1 MVDLKICIPK
11 GYIRDEIICDH
22 LVTKKTK
29 EIWAV
34 EIDLIEELKRV
45 CKKYNLIFCADSG
58 TLLGAVRHKGFIP
71 WDDDIDVAM
80 PREDYEKLL
89 QIANNEFKHPYFFD
103 SFETSN
109 VPQSFA
115 KLRNSKTTAIE
126 NIESDRNQ
134 GIFIDIFPVDHLI
147 EDKKLLER
155 QRKII
160 SLWDHLFLGLWICV
174 DETYNLGKESMM
186 FNISIKIAKFFTK
199 LFGLNQHSKIFSL
212 IMKKRLKAV
221 TLYNRRNTKYSKN
234 LAGLGK
240 SGNRHTTEDFN
251 HLNWVDFEFIK
262 MPIELHYDENL
273 KAQFGDYH
281 KFVKGA
287 SMHQIITFDTNR
299 SYVEVLKELRNQSPL

>member
-1 MVDLKICIPK
+1 MKSINTL
-11 GYIRDEIICDH
+11 
-22 LVTKKTK
+22 
-29 EIWAV
+29 
-34 EIDLIEELKRV
+34 EELRTIQL
-45 CKKYNLIFCADSG
+45 NILLSFHQFCADNGIRYSLAAG
-58 TLLGAVRHKGFIP
+58 TLIGAVRHKGFIP

-89 QIANNEFKHPYFFD
+89 QIANTEFKHPYFFD

-109 VPQSFA
+109 VPQTFA

-126 NIESDRNQ
+126 NIKSDRNQ

-155 QRKII
+155 QRKNI
-160 SLWDHLFLGLWICV
+160 SLWDRLFLGLWICV
-174 DETYNLGKESMM
+174 DETYNHGKQSMM
-186 FNISIKIAKFFTK
+186 FNNSLKTARFFTK
-199 LFGLNQHSKIFSL
+199 FFGLNPHSKIFNF

-221 TLYNRRNTKYSKN
+221 TRYNKTTTKYSKN
-234 LAGLGK
+234 LAGLGT

-262 MPIELHYDENL
+262 MPIESHYDENL

-281 KFVKGA
+281 KFVKGT

-299 SYVEVLKELRNQSPL
+299 SYVEVLKELRNQSLS